1 MDNRRQQFMLA
12 FVAYMNLRR
21 IEGEELR
28 RRLIADMNRKV
39 DEMVAKGEAI
49 PDITPERLIA
59 LELERQAME
68 ERHPSRMGR
77 RSVSREGR

>member
-1 MDNRRQQFMLA
+1 MDNRRQQLMLA

-21 IEGEELR
+21 IEDEELR
-28 RRLIADMNRKV
+28 RRLIADMNCKI

-59 LELERQAME
+59 LELERQATE
-68 ERHPSRMGR
+68 QRAAGQ
-77 RSVSREGR
+77 EGPEISF

>member
-21 IEGEELR
+21 IEDEELR

-68 ERHPSRMGR
+68 ERAPEQDGPGIRF
-77 RSVSREGR
+77 

>member
-21 IEGEELR
+21 IADEELR
-28 RRLIADMNRKV
+28 RRLIADLNRKV

-59 LELERQAME
+59 LELERQAVE
-68 ERHPSRMGR
+68 ERAPEQDGPELSL
-77 RSVSREGR
+77 

>member
-21 IEGEELR
+21 IEDEELR
-28 RRLIADMNRKV
+28 RRLMADMNRKV
-39 DEMVAKGEAI
+39 DAMVAKGEAI

-68 ERHPSRMGR
+68 ERAPERDGPEISF
-77 RSVSREGR
+77 